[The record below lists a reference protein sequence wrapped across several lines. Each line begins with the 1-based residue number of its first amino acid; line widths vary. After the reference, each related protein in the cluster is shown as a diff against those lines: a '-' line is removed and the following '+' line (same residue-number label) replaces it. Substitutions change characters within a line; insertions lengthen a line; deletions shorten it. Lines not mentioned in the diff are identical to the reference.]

1 MSFTE
6 IEFYVEASEA
16 MAPAI
21 KEGNIVVINTGN
33 SSFYSIAVGDVII
46 YYNYDIDRV
55 HVGRV
60 ADIQIYPTGEGRQVG
75 KSFIIKYDN
84 PVYDEEH
91 YLQSEED
98 YIGKVIYVLP
108 SSFGVL
114 NSPIV
119 WIIIAAIVSVGLYYR
134 NKRKRKSL

>member
-1 MSFTE
+1 MWGE
-6 IEFYVEASEA
+6 W
-16 MAPAI
+16 
-21 KEGNIVVINTGN
+21 
-33 SSFYSIAVGDVII
+33 
-46 YYNYDIDRV
+46 
-55 HVGRV
+55 
-60 ADIQIYPTGEGRQVG
+60 QIFKFILQGEGRQVG
-75 KSFIIKYDN
+75 KSFITKYDN

-91 YLQSEED
+91 YLQSKED